1 MSLENTKQF
10 PKLKPKLEGWQNG
23 AMQQQ
28 FVRQGHNTLQPSDIK
43 CFWQIID
50 HCCQGDKLLFFLPS
64 LAVSFI
70 HLMSKQ
76 AQLSDVSRRNSTK
89 SRVWLLNNGKVIRG
103 MGALSAKACGN
114 RTYRWSTNLDR
125 VNNQGKQK
133 QCKKNT
139 EKTLEKSY
147 LDALLWV
154 DPSSSC
160 FLLLVFIVQW
170 SG

>member
-1 MSLENTKQF
+1 MVQCSSNLPDKVIILCNDRTSNVCNKSLLSLSRRQITFF
-10 PKLKPKLEGWQNG
+10 P
-23 AMQQQ
+23 
-28 FVRQGHNTLQPSDIK
+28 
-43 CFWQIID
+43 
-50 HCCQGDKLLFFLPS
+50 

-76 AQLSDVSRRNSTK
+76 AQLSVVSRRNGTK
-89 SRVWLLNNGKVIRG
+89 IRVWLLNNGKVIRG
-103 MGALSAKACGN
+103 KGCTFGKSVWQSNIQVINQA
-114 RTYRWSTNLDR
+114 W
-125 VNNQGKQK
+125 QGKQS
-133 QCKKNT
+133 KKAKVMWKT

-160 FLLLVFIVQW
+160 FLLLVFIVVW